1 MPLSSS
7 NGNQKNAEASA
18 LRDRLRSESR
28 SREHLFPPPGL
39 SRLFEDHQAK
49 YDLDSTRNFFTAMK
63 SFVDSKDDR
72 ITCQLKSMF
81 WCQILPLAF
90 GLSISDASTK
100 TSTEL
105 HDMILHELR
114 QTRDDIDTAIEDSSK
129 ATSSFLSRTQA
140 LYSNI
145 EHPLS
150 ATLCHSSSLPRAT
163 ISAHC
168 ETLCNEIASRIECVD
183 QLKQEWTKCCQNEE
197 KLWEEFEDFML
208 PQDKKN
214 SDGGELSTALAA
226 LECEVRNIVETTE
239 EEIDGIE
246 AVCSPL
252 VPLQRHFRLLTIFTG
267 VPRRYKSRD
276 V

>member
-1 MPLSSS
+1 MPLSST

-39 SRLFEDHQAK
+39 LRLFEDHQAK

-72 ITCQLKSMF
+72 ITCQLKN
-81 WCQILPLAF
+81 
-90 GLSISDASTK
+90 ASTK

-105 HDMILHELR
+105 HDIILHELR

-129 ATSSFLSRTQA
+129 ATSSVLSRTQA

-168 ETLCNEIASRIECVD
+168 ETLCKEIASRIECVD

-246 AVCSPL
+246 AE
-252 VPLQRHFRLLTIFTG
+252 FRDAIKAETFKMVSLM
-267 VPRRYKSRD
+267 V
-276 V
+276 